1 MRKLTY
7 RLSNGTVVNSLAQA
21 KASGMGYK
29 VTLQNVNPDPMVMSK
44 VRAEM
49 LAKFGRVSKDLRDKV

>member
-1 MRKLTY
+1 MRTLTY
-7 RLSNGTVVNSLAQA
+7 TLSNGTVVKSLAQA

-29 VTLQNVNPDPMVMSK
+29 VTLQNVNPDPMIMSK

-49 LAKFGRVSKDLRDKV
+49 LAKFGRVHKSLKDKV

>member
-1 MRKLTY
+1 MRTLIYT
-7 RLSNGTVVNSLAQA
+7 LSNGSIVHSLAQA

-29 VTLQNVNPDPMVMSK
+29 VTLKTINPDPMVMSK

-49 LAKFGRVSKDLRDKV
+49 LAKFGRVHKSLRDKV